1 LHISSGLV
9 IVIDKLSRFFVFTFD
24 SETLL
29 FFIGPII
36 NFNSKTNTLAYF
48 KYKGTRSIA
57 RMPFKTHIKMKQI
70 ISVAFYFQNLQHIPI
85 IDVRSPGEFVK
96 GHVPNA
102 VNLELFTDEERAV
115 VGTAYKK
122 ESKERAIEIGLV
134 YVKPKLND
142 FITKS
147 LAIAP
152 KKEVAIHC
160 WRGGMR
166 SNAFADHLIE
176 NGFEKVYVIEK
187 GYKAFRNYVLQ
198 FFEQPLNLKILGG
211 YTGTGK
217 TEILHSLKKKG
228 QQVID
233 LEGLANH
240 RGSAFGGIDLP
251 QQPTTEQFEN
261 NLFSIVQSFNH
272 NMPIWVEDESRLIG
286 QIEIPNAFY
295 AKMREMPVYFLDV
308 PLAERATHLV
318 TTYSNL
324 NQQELADAIVRI
336 SKRLGYDNAK
346 YALEALENKN
356 YYKVVEISLIYY
368 DKYYLKGLLKRPD
381 AEILKYQIPTVNPDE
396 TADFLIQLIN

>member
-1 LHISSGLV
+1 
-9 IVIDKLSRFFVFTFD
+9 
-24 SETLL
+24 
-29 FFIGPII
+29 
-36 NFNSKTNTLAYF
+36 
-48 KYKGTRSIA
+48 
-57 RMPFKTHIKMKQI
+57 MKQI
-70 ISVAFYFQNLQHIPI
+70 ISTDFYFKNLKHIPI

-96 GHVPNA
+96 GHIPQA
-102 VNLELFTDEERAV
+102 TNLELFTDEERAV

-122 ESKERAIEIGLV
+122 ESKERAIEIGFE

-147 LAIAP
+147 IAIAP
-152 KKEVAIHC
+152 KKEVVIHC

-251 QQPTTEQFEN
+251 PQPTTEQFEN
-261 NLFSIVQSFNH
+261 SLFSIVQSLNVDV
-272 NMPIWVEDESRLIG
+272 PIWVEDESRLIG
-286 QIEIPNAFY
+286 QVAIPNAFY

-308 PLAERATHLV
+308 PLAERAAHLV
-318 TTYSNL
+318 SMYANL
-324 NQQELADAIVRI
+324 NQEKLADAIGRI
-336 SKRLGYDNAK
+336 AKRLGYDNAK
-346 YALEALENKN
+346 YALQELENKN
-356 YYKVVEISLIYY
+356 YYKVVEISLTYY
-368 DKYYLKGLLKRPD
+368 DKYYLKGLLTRQD
-381 AEILKYQIPTVNPDE
+381 SGILKYQIPTVNPEE
-396 TADFLIQLIN
+396 TAGFLIGLIN